1 MNKIFKKE
9 EAPEVLRTKGVEL
22 RDSIIAQAGAGE
34 TKFCFNGDVYA
45 HDSVKEQ
52 MMEDQHRKCAYCE
65 QYKNGDFGCVEHY
78 RPKGGYDLGSGT
90 PLQQPGYYWLAYDW
104 QNLLFSCSECNTSY
118 KRNHFPLVNENAH
131 DIEHRDITNEEPAII
146 NPVTTDPGDHI
157 EFSEFIIR
165 PKMVDAQESIQG
177 KTTIGVFRLND
188 RKDLKERRRKAW
200 YDYERELV
208 KKAIFQK
215 LNNNDGVALCD
226 ETLEQ
231 MKDEGAEFCGMFKY
245 QITVK

>member
-22 RDSIIAQAGAGE
+22 RDSLIAQADAGN
-34 TKFCFNGDVYA
+34 TAFCFDNKVFA
-45 HDSVKEQ
+45 HKTVKEQ

-78 RPKGGYDLGSGT
+78 RPKGGYDLGSGA

-118 KRNHFPLVNENAH
+118 KRNHFPLVNENAR

-146 NPVTTDPGDHI
+146 NPVTTDPRDHI

-165 PKMVDAQESIQG
+165 PKMVDGQESIQG

-188 RKDLKERRRKAW
+188 RKDLKERRRNAW
-200 YDYERELV
+200 EAYNRELV
-208 KKAIFQK
+208 KKAIFLK
-215 LNNNDGVALCD
+215 LNNADGVALCD

-231 MKDEGAEFCGMFKY
+231 MKDDEAEFCGMFKN
-245 QITVK
+245 QVK

>member
-9 EAPEVLRTKGVEL
+9 EAPVVLRTKGVEL
-22 RDSIIAQAGAGE
+22 RDSLIAQADAGE
-34 TKFCFNGDVYA
+34 TKLCFNSNVYA

-52 MMEDQHRKCAYCE
+52 LMEDQHGKCAYCE

-104 QNLLFSCSECNTSY
+104 KNLLFSCSECNTSY
-118 KRNHFPLVNENAH
+118 KRNHFPLVNENAR
-131 DIEHRDITNEEPAII
+131 DIEHSDITNEEPAII

-165 PKMVDAQESIQG
+165 PKVVDGQESIQG

-188 RKDLKERRRKAW
+188 RKDLKERRRNAW
-200 YDYERELV
+200 ESYNRELI

-215 LNNNDGVALCD
+215 LNNVDGVALCD

-231 MKDEGAEFCGMFKY
+231 MKDDEAEFCGMFKY
-245 QITVK
+245 QVKK

>member
-1 MNKIFKKE
+1 MNRIFKTE

-22 RDSIIAQAGAGE
+22 RDSLIAQADAGN
-34 TKFCFNGDVYA
+34 TDFCFDNKVYA

-52 MMEDQHRKCAYCE
+52 MMADQHRKCAYCE

-118 KRNHFPLVNENAH
+118 KRNHFPLVNENAR
-131 DIEHRDITNEEPAII
+131 DIEHRDIIGEEPAII
-146 NPVTTDPGDHI
+146 NPVTTDPGEHI

-165 PKMVDAQESIQG
+165 PKMVDGQESLQG

-188 RKDLKERRRKAW
+188 RKDLKERRRNFW
-200 YDYERELV
+200 ERYQDIHKLLEICH
-208 KKAIFQK
+208 KTQRADGIAICQR
-215 LNNNDGVALCD
+215 LITEMQSEAS
-226 ETLEQ
+226 
-231 MKDEGAEFCGMFKY
+231 EFCGMFKY
-245 QITVK
+245 QVK

>member
-22 RDSIIAQAGAGE
+22 RDSLIAQADAGE

-65 QYKNGDFGCVEHY
+65 QFKNGDFGCVEHY

-90 PLQQPGYYWLAYDW
+90 PLLQPGYYWLAYDW

-118 KRNHFPLVNENAH
+118 KRNHFPLVNENAR

-165 PKMVDAQESIQG
+165 PKMVDGQESIQG

-188 RKDLKERRRKAW
+188 RKDLKEKRRKAW
-200 YDYERELV
+200 YDYERELL
-208 KKAIFQK
+208 KRAIFQK
-215 LNNNDGVALCD
+215 LNDLDGVALCD

-245 QITVK
+245 QIIEK